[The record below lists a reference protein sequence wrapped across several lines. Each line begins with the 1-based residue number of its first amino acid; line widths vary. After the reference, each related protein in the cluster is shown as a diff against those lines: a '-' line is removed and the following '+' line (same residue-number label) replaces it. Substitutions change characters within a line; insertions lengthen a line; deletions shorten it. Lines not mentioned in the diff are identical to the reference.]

1 MNFRAAIST
10 GFFAVA
16 AIVGVT
22 VVQLGTNNAANQTEP
37 TEVPVVVKPFR
48 AAKGGNT
55 ADLRCDT
62 PYVIPPGT
70 LQKFSCTFKNS
81 TNKEIVAA
89 AIEYSIIL
97 ESDGKPVTDTRVH
110 ALVTSFDKN
119 LSGPGKLIPPGGE
132 SIVGPPGPMFY
143 ANSVI
148 KGVEV
153 KVDYLEFVD
162 NTTLAD
168 SDKGSKIIANIRSG
182 AAKYRSWLVRKYKE
196 AGESVEA
203 LSALL
208 RGDLPGAS
216 ELHRHSD
223 EEDGLRAYRTLL
235 RRVLET
241 QGAEEVRRIL
251 SK

>member
-1 MNFRAAIST
+1 MNWRAAISA
-10 GFFAVA
+10 GFFAGA

-22 VVQLGTNNAANQTEP
+22 VVQLSINSAANQTGP

-48 AAKGGNT
+48 AAKVGLT
-55 ADLRCDT
+55 VDLRCDT

-70 LQKFSCTFKNS
+70 LQKFSCTFKNN

-89 AIEYSIIL
+89 AVEYSIIL
-97 ESDGKPVTDTRVH
+97 ESDGETVTDTRVH
-110 ALVTSFDKN
+110 ALVTTFDKN
-119 LSGPGKLIPPGGE
+119 HSGPGKLIPPGGE
-132 SIVGPPGPMFY
+132 SILGPPGPMFY

-148 KGVEV
+148 KGIEV

-168 SDKGSKIIANIRSG
+168 SDKGSKIIANIRAG
-182 AAKYRSWLVRKYKE
+182 AAKYKSWLVKKYKE
-196 AGESVEA
+196 TGESIDA

-216 ELHRHSD
+216 ELHRD
-223 EEDGLRAYRTLL
+223 IGEEDGVRAYRTLL

>member
-1 MNFRAAIST
+1 
-10 GFFAVA
+10 
-16 AIVGVT
+16 
-22 VVQLGTNNAANQTEP
+22 
-37 TEVPVVVKPFR
+37 
-48 AAKGGNT
+48 
-55 ADLRCDT
+55 
-62 PYVIPPGT
+62 
-70 LQKFSCTFKNS
+70 LQKFSCTFKNG

-97 ESDGKPVTDTRVH
+97 ESDGKRVTDTRVH

-168 SDKGSKIIANIRSG
+168 SDKGSKIIANIRAG

-196 AGESVEA
+196 TGGSIEA

-216 ELHRHSD
+216 ELHRDLD
-223 EEDGLRAYRTLL
+223 EEDGVRAYRTLL